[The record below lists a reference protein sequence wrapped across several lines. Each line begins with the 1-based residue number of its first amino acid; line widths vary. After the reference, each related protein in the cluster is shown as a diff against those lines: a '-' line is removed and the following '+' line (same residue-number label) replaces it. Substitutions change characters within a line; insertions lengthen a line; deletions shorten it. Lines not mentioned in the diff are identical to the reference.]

1 MTAGELW
8 IGISTIIAVV
18 MGPILAVLI
27 TRIIDDQRA
36 AKARKLDIFRSL
48 MKTRRMPVHFD
59 HVGALNLVEVEF
71 IDHGEVISAW
81 KNYLAN
87 LGEELPPIEQKD
99 KYDTAIKKRDSLHT
113 KLIHEISKVLKL
125 RVEQLD
131 ILEGNYVPQG
141 WHDDHWEQRL
151 ARRGLI
157 NVLYGKAP
165 ITIQPQQPPQVQ
177 GPYPPP
183 PEQGQ

>member
-8 IGISTIIAVV
+8 MGISTIIAVV

-27 TRIIDDQRA
+27 TRFIDDQRA

-48 MKTRRMPVHFD
+48 MKTRRMPIHFE

-71 IDHGEVISAW
+71 IGNKEVIKAW
-81 KNYLAN
+81 RDYLGN
-87 LGEELPPIEQKD
+87 LGNELPPFDQRDRYNDELKR
-99 KYDTAIKKRDSLHT
+99 RDSYHT
-113 KLIHEISKVLKL
+113 KLIHEISKVLNL
-125 RVEQLD
+125 HVEQLD

-141 WHDDHWEQRL
+141 WHDDDWEQRL

-165 ITIQPQQPPQVQ
+165 IITQPHLPPQMPH
-177 GPYPPP
+177 PYPPP
-183 PEQGQ
+183 PEEKK

>member
-8 IGISTIIAVV
+8 IGIATIVAVV
-18 MGPILAVLI
+18 MGPILAVVI

-48 MKTRRMPVHFD
+48 MKTRRMPVHFE

-71 IDHGEVISAW
+71 IEHREVIAAW
-81 KNYLAN
+81 KGYLTN

-99 KYDTAIKKRDSLHT
+99 RYDSSIQKRNSLHT

-125 RVEQLD
+125 GVEQLD
-131 ILEGNYVPQG
+131 ILEGNYLPQG
-141 WHDDHWEQRL
+141 WHDDDWEQRL
-151 ARRGLI
+151 ARRGLL

-165 ITIQPQQPPQVQ
+165 IIIQPQQPSQTQ

-183 PEQGQ
+183 PTQGQ